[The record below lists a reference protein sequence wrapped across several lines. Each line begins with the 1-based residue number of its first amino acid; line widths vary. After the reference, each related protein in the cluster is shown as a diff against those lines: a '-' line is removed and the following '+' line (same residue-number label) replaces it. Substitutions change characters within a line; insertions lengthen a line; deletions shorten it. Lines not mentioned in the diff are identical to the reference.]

1 MVAASG
7 EAYAFGAN
15 KSGQL
20 GSGSVKSKPKEDDCA
35 LTPVKSVVT
44 GAVSCAAGA
53 EFSAWVRRSRVAKAR
68 ARCFVIQNAP
78 CSLCAPQVTKDGEL
92 LTAGLPQ
99 YGQLGHGADHE
110 YNSKEGTVKLAYMPQ
125 PLPTVVQTFKAAGA
139 KITKIAAGHNH
150 CVAVDAVGKVYTWG
164 NGGYGRLG
172 HKEQKDEFRP
182 KQVFIP
188 GGDRNLAP
196 ADCVVAAGSTSSFV
210 SAAQGQLYYWGK
222 ARGCRNAENAC
233 TQEADVLPFLVRRS
247 RRAATMR
254 CTRAP
259 SWSCR
264 GGCRALSARAP

>member
-1 MVAASG
+1 
-7 EAYAFGAN
+7 
-15 KSGQL
+15 
-20 GSGSVKSKPKEDDCA
+20 
-35 LTPVKSVVT
+35 
-44 GAVSCAAGA
+44 
-53 EFSAWVRRSRVAKAR
+53 
-68 ARCFVIQNAP
+68 
-78 CSLCAPQVTKDGEL
+78 VTKDGEL

-125 PLPTVVQTFKAAGA
+125 PVPTVVQTFKAAGA
-139 KITKIAAGHNH
+139 KITKVAAGHNH

-172 HKEQKDEFRP
+172 HKEQKDEFLP

-222 ARGCRNAENAC
+222 ARCCNSGFAVSPSFQRPDLFA
-233 TQEADVLPFLVRRS
+233 TVRRS
-247 RRAATMR
+247 RRAATTR

-264 GGCRALSARAP
+264 GGCRAPSAPAP

>member
-1 MVAASG
+1 MLDSG
-7 EAYAFGAN
+7 EAWAFGAN

-20 GSGSVKSKPKEDDCA
+20 GTGSVKNKPKEDDVA
-35 LTPVKSVVT
+35 LTPVKCVVEGVASV
-44 GAVSCAAGA
+44 AAGQD
-53 EFSAWVRRSRVAKAR
+53 FTAWV
-68 ARCFVIQNAP
+68 
-78 CSLCAPQVTKDGEL
+78 TKEGQL
-92 LTAGLPQ
+92 LTAGNPQ
-99 YGQLGHGADHE
+99 YGVLGHGTDHE
-110 YNSKEGTVKLAYMPQ
+110 FNCKDGAVKLAYQAQ
-125 PLPTVVQTFKAAGA
+125 PVPAVVQLFAKAGVKVSKVAAGQA
-139 KITKIAAGHNH
+139 HF
-150 CVAVDAVGKVYTWG
+150 VAVDGVGKVYTWG

-172 HKEQKDEFRP
+172 HKEQKDEFLP